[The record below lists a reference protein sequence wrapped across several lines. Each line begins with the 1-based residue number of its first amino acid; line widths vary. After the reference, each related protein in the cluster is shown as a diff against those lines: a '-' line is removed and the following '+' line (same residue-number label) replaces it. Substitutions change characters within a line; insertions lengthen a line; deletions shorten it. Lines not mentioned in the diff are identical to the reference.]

1 MCERVKKL
9 YRDDGGAL
17 TEERRG
23 LIMAGLSQALTAL
36 ASACCTCGLG
46 LGRVAELNAEKLLDR
61 KKRGHIKGDGDNR

>member
-1 MCERVKKL
+1 MKKL